1 MITGSTYRFN
11 WYDGLDVTI
20 SITYDGQLTWAPI
33 VENHTTEID
42 LQTEGQQECY
52 YDWKVSHPGSE
63 EYYHNDEVYYKI
75 LDNNTGEEEIKGPII
90 IEDEPQLTT
99 IRVFPSF
106 TRVECLKTK
115 QFTAVGYDQIGRALD
130 TQPEF
135 TWSVNDEATATINH
149 QGLLT
154 AVEVEEEVTVT
165 ATVGEISGTA
175 TVTVLEKIGS
185 ARYKSALHVGWA
197 ITT

>member
-20 SITYDGQLTWAPI
+20 SITYDGQMTWTPI

-42 LQTEGQQECY
+42 LETEGQQECF
-52 YDWKVSHPGSE
+52 YDWTVFHPESE
-63 EYYHNDEVYYKI
+63 GYYHNDEVYYKI

-106 TRVECLKTK
+106 TRVEYLKTK

-130 TQPEF
+130 TQPE
-135 TWSVNDEATATINH
+135 WSVNAGAPATINQ

-154 AVEVEEEVTVT
+154 AGEVEEEVTVT

-185 ARYKSALHVGWA
+185 SINKTAACAACAVSPF
-197 ITT
+197 I

>member
-42 LQTEGQQECY
+42 LQIEDQQECY
-52 YDWKVSHPGSE
+52 YDWKVFHPESE
-63 EYYHNDEVYYKI
+63 EYYHNDKVYYKI
-75 LDNNTGEEEIKGPII
+75 LDNNTREEEIKGPII

-99 IRVFPSF
+99 IGVFPSF

-115 QFTAVGYDQIGRALD
+115 QFTAVGYDQIGRPLD
-130 TQPEF
+130 TQPKF
-135 TWSVNDEATATINH
+135 TWSVNVEAKATINQQ

-154 AVEVEEEVTVT
+154 AGEVEEEVIVT

-175 TVTVLEKIGS
+175 TVTVLERISS
-185 ARYKSALHVGWA
+185 ASKKAKFAYSFSY
-197 ITT
+197 

>member
-20 SITYDGQLTWAPI
+20 SITYDGQMTWTPI

-42 LQTEGQQECY
+42 LETEGQQECF
-52 YDWKVSHPGSE
+52 YDWTVFHPESE
-63 EYYHNDEVYYKI
+63 GYYHNDEVYYKI

-106 TRVECLKTK
+106 TRVEYLKTK

-130 TQPEF
+130 TQPE
-135 TWSVNDEATATINH
+135 WSVNAGVTATINQ

-154 AVEVEEEVTVT
+154 AGEVEEEVTVT

-175 TVTVLEKIGS
+175 TVTVLERIGS
-185 ARYKSALHVGWA
+185 ARNKSNLHISIA

>member
-1 MITGSTYRFN
+1 VITGSTYRFN

-20 SITYDGQLTWAPI
+20 SITYDGQMTWTPI

-42 LQTEGQQECY
+42 LETEGQQECF
-52 YDWKVSHPGSE
+52 YDWTVFHPESE
-63 EYYHNDEVYYKI
+63 GYYHNDEVYYKI

-106 TRVECLKTK
+106 TRVEYLKTK

-130 TQPEF
+130 TQPE
-135 TWSVNDEATATINH
+135 WSVNAGVTATINQ

-154 AVEVEEEVTVT
+154 AGEVEEEVTVT

-175 TVTVLEKIGS
+175 TVTVLERIGS
-185 ARYKSALHVGWA
+185 ARNKSNLHISIA

>member
-20 SITYDGQLTWAPI
+20 SITYDGQMTWTPI

-42 LQTEGQQECY
+42 LETEGQQECF
-52 YDWKVSHPGSE
+52 YDWTVFHPESE
-63 EYYHNDEVYYKI
+63 GYYHNDEVYYKI

-106 TRVECLKTK
+106 TRVEYLKTK

-130 TQPEF
+130 IQPE
-135 TWSVNDEATATINH
+135 WSVNAGVTATINQ

-154 AVEVEEEVTVT
+154 AGEVEEEVTVT

-175 TVTVLEKIGS
+175 TVTVLERIGS
-185 ARYKSALHVGWA
+185 ARNKSNLHISIA

>member
-1 MITGSTYRFN
+1 VITGSTYRFN

-20 SITYDGQLTWAPI
+20 SITYDGQMTWTPI

-42 LQTEGQQECY
+42 LETEGQQECY
-52 YDWKVSHPGSE
+52 YDWTVSHPESE

-106 TRVECLKTK
+106 TRVEYLKTK

-130 TQPEF
+130 TQPE
-135 TWSVNDEATATINH
+135 WSVNAGVTATINQ

-154 AVEVEEEVTVT
+154 AGEVEEEVTVT

-175 TVTVLEKIGS
+175 TVTVLERIGS
-185 ARYKSALHVGWA
+185 ARNKSNLHISIA

>member
-1 MITGSTYRFN
+1 VITGSTYRFN

-20 SITYDGQLTWAPI
+20 LISYDNQVTWAPI
-33 VENHTTEID
+33 VKNHITEID
-42 LQTEGQQECY
+42 LQTEGQQKCY
-52 YDWKVSHPGSE
+52 YDWTVDHPKSE
-63 EYYHNDEVYYKI
+63 EYYHNDVVYYKI

-130 TQPEF
+130 IQPEF
-135 TWSVNDEATATINH
+135 VWSATATINQ

-154 AVEVEEEVTVT
+154 AGEVEEEVTVT

-175 TVTVLEKIGS
+175 IVTILERVGS
-185 ARYKSALHVGWA
+185 SINKTAACAACAVSPF
-197 ITT
+197 I